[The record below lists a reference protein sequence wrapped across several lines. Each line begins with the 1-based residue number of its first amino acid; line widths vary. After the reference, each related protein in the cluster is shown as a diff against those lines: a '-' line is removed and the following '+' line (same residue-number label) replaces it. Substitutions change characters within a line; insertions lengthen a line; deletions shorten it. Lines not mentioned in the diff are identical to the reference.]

1 MVTMAQLVAHQI
13 VALVVVG
20 SSPTSH
26 PKTKNSPLGYFLFH
40 LFPILSCIFTLR
52 LDIFHRIT
60 ILPFD

>member
-1 MVTMAQLVAHQI
+1 
-13 VALVVVG
+13 
-20 SSPTSH
+20 
-26 PKTKNSPLGYFLFH
+26 LFH